1 MKTGKFV
8 QSLTGFPLRT
18 LNHLHTDKRF
28 HMRPSIDVSQYLGYE
43 VIYVGMLGRWG
54 DSQGMWVSRAL
65 AFRFGKKRE
74 LDTCGTPSWSEQA
87 KCLIFDLYNMH
98 TGKKIE
104 KLQMSYENVRMSPI
118 A

>member
-1 MKTGKFV
+1 MIPKGC
-8 QSLTGFPLRT
+8 GFPELLRFVSARKGNLT
-18 LNHLHTDKRF
+18 L
-28 HMRPSIDVSQYLGYE
+28 V
-43 VIYVGMLGRWG
+43 
-54 DSQGMWVSRAL
+54 
-65 AFRFGKKRE
+65 
-74 LDTCGTPSWSEQA
+74 GTPSWSEQA